1 MSIYQGDP
9 KIILT
14 EDGATLKY
22 VGGQPVMDDGLENL
36 ALISLFTQEGWAGN
50 DLFNDTDQKIGSGF
64 ELSTQQPITLQALN
78 DIRQAGENALK
89 NPVFGQVTVTVENP
103 NSYRLNITFRIEPPG
118 QDVKKLLVTKNGLN
132 WTAQSL
138 DPAYRRI

>member
-1 MSIYQGDP
+1 MNTYQGDP

-22 VGGQPVMDDGLENL
+22 VGGQPIMDNGLENL

-50 DLFNDTDQKIGSGF
+50 DLEDDTDKKIGSGF
-64 ELSTQQPITLQALN
+64 EKSTQQPITLQALN

-89 NPVFGQVTVTVENP
+89 NPVFGKVTVTVENP
-103 NSYRLNITFRIEPPG
+103 NSYRLNIIFRIEPPG
-118 QDVKKLLVTKNGLN
+118 QDVKMLLVTKNGLN
-132 WTAQSL
+132 WTAQAL